1 MGLINYDLILS
12 NEDIEISDRDMEKVI
27 KQMSIW
33 NIILIFYLKE
43 MNHLML

>member
-27 KQMSIW
+27 KQMSI
-33 NIILIFYLKE
+33 
-43 MNHLML
+43 